1 MHKIGNWCQSIQ
13 KEVMVSSHEFMW
25 MESEEKFFYRVYG
38 MDVDAAQVLQGG
50 QDVNHLVQ
58 GVDDQEQDER

>member
-1 MHKIGNWCQSIQ
+1 
-13 KEVMVSSHEFMW
+13 MW